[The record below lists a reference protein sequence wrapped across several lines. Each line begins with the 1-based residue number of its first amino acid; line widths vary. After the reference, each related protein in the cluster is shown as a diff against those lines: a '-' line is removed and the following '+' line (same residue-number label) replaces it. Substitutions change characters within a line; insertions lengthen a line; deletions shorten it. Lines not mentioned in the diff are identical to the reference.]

1 VSRAAAAAADDPD
14 VTPETAALREDI
26 EQTRTEMSGTI
37 DAIQDRLD
45 PEVLSEQAKDTAQE
59 VADRA
64 IAQAKEAV
72 QEVADRA
79 IPQAKEAIREVTD
92 HAIAQTK
99 EAIREV
105 TAQTGAALRG
115 ATIGKVE
122 DMARYAGDTAGGWRH
137 SLVETV
143 KAHPLPAALAGLT
156 LGYLFLNR
164 ESGPPAWEPRR
175 GGVPDAR
182 APGYR
187 AAGSGAAGVYG
198 PGAYGPGAYGPGAY
212 DAQHGQPSS
221 QPSLSERA
229 GDLAGQAQQAAG
241 RVADQAQGR
250 VGQAVDQVQE
260 TAGQVSGQVQET
272 AGQVVDQV
280 QEQAALAQGFLG
292 RQLEENPLAVGA
304 VAIVLGSALGA
315 VIGTTPREDRFFGEA
330 RDRLMGRAQE
340 MTQETLEKAGRVAGE
355 VKGTVERA
363 TEEVKSTAQSE
374 ARAQDL
380 LPKDAKDAGST
391 GSESTGSKA
400 TGATGSR
407 SS

>member
-1 VSRAAAAAADDPD
+1 VSRADAAAADDPD
-14 VTPETAALREDI
+14 ATPETAALREDI

-143 KAHPLPAALAGLT
+143 KAHPIPAAVAGLT

-187 AAGSGAAGVYG
+187 ATGSGAAGVYG
-198 PGAYGPGAYGPGAY
+198 PGAH
-212 DAQHGQPSS
+212 DAQRDQPPS

-229 GDLAGQAQQAAG
+229 GDLARQAQQAAG
-241 RVADQAQGR
+241 QVADQAQGR

-260 TAGQVSGQVQET
+260 TAGQVTGQVQET

-280 QEQAALAQGFLG
+280 QEQAARAQGFLG

-304 VAIVLGSALGA
+304 VAVVLGAALGA
-315 VIGTTPREDRFFGEA
+315 AIGTTPREDRFFGEA

-340 MTQETLEKAGRVAGE
+340 ATQETLEKVGRVADE
-355 VKGTVERA
+355 VKGSVERA
-363 TEEVKSTAQSE
+363 TDEVTSTAQRE
-374 ARAQDL
+374 ARAQAL

-391 GSESTGSKA
+391 GSGSTGSRA

>member
-1 VSRAAAAAADDPD
+1 MSRADAAAADDPD
-14 VTPETAALREDI
+14 ATPETAALREDI

-79 IPQAKEAIREVTD
+79 IPQAKEAVQEVADRAIPQAKEAVREVTD

-143 KAHPLPAALAGLT
+143 KAHPIPAALAGLT

-175 GGVPDAR
+175 GGVPAAR

-187 AAGSGAAGVYG
+187 ATGSGAAGVYG
-198 PGAYGPGAYGPGAY
+198 PGAY
-212 DAQHGQPSS
+212 DAQRGQPSS

-229 GDLAGQAQQAAG
+229 GDLAGQAQEAAG
-241 RVADQAQGR
+241 QVADQAQER
-250 VGQAVDQVQE
+250 VGQAVD
-260 TAGQVSGQVQET
+260 TGAG
-272 AGQVVDQV
+272 
-280 QEQAALAQGFLG
+280 
-292 RQLEENPLAVGA
+292 
-304 VAIVLGSALGA
+304 
-315 VIGTTPREDRFFGEA
+315 DRRPGG
-330 RDRLMGRAQE
+330 RDRSRRRPGRWP
-340 MTQETLEKAGRVAGE
+340 TRCRSRPPGR
-355 VKGTVERA
+355 RA
-363 TEEVKSTAQSE
+363 SW
-374 ARAQDL
+374 
-380 LPKDAKDAGST
+380 AGSWRRTPSPSAPSPSCWGPPWGPPSAPRPPRTATWGRPGT
-391 GSESTGSKA
+391 G
-400 TGATGSR
+400 
-407 SS
+407 